1 MFAQKNYLFL
11 LAAIPFIALLT
22 VFFVK
27 KRKADLERLI
37 SADNFSALSNAD
49 LSAYGKKNIFL
60 LAGFVFLIFALARPQ
75 YGYRDAQTE
84 KRSSEIVIALDV
96 SRSMLAEDVRP
107 SRMAGA
113 KMLISRVVDECAG
126 DKIGVIVFSGSSMW
140 QCPMT
145 YDGEAVKMFLQGADT
160 DAVPFGGTELSSP
173 IGLAL
178 KKREKTF
185 SSSTAMLLITDGED
199 HDDKTKESVESAE
212 KAGLRIIS
220 VGIGTR
226 RGAPIPLKN
235 ESGTLLGYVSDNSG
249 KTVISRLD
257 SALLKKISEKTGGKY
272 FEMSGGKDI
281 SAEVIS
287 ELKRLDK
294 DARGKVRESR
304 KRDRFQIFLFLAL
317 AAFIIEFFYPK
328 TARNKK

>member
-1 MFAQKNYLFL
+1 MLF
-11 LAAIPFIALLT
+11 
-22 VFFVK
+22 
-27 KRKADLERLI
+27 
-37 SADNFSALSNAD
+37 
-49 LSAYGKKNIFL
+49 
-60 LAGFVFLIFALARPQ
+60 
-75 YGYRDAQTE
+75 
-84 KRSSEIVIALDV
+84 RSGI
-96 SRSMLAEDVRP
+96 
-107 SRMAGA
+107 
-113 KMLISRVVDECAG
+113 
-126 DKIGVIVFSGSSMW
+126 
-140 QCPMT
+140 
-145 YDGEAVKMFLQGADT
+145 
-160 DAVPFGGTELSSP
+160 ELSSL

-178 KKREKTF
+178 KKREKPF

-220 VGIGTR
+220 VGIDTHRGT
-226 RGAPIPLKN
+226 PIPLKN